1 MIPYVP
7 SAIVAVAAPAPPACT
22 VEVQSPNGSPSTLQS
37 LQSNSLNETAAMPGG
52 GVTSA
57 RNSISSSVTASV
69 GTETP
74 TVNVIVNPA

>member
-52 GVTSA
+52 GV
-57 RNSISSSVTASV
+57 RQ
-69 GTETP
+69 
-74 TVNVIVNPA
+74 PAIRLVHLSPRR